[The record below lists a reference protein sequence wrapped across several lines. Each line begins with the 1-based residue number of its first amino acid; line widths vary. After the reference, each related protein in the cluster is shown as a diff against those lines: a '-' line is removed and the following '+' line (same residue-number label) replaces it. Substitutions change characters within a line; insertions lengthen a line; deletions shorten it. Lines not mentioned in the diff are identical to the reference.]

1 MPILRSED
9 MTKFKKLWNNTEYS
23 SAAPIM
29 DRRRLQDVLAGD
41 TTGLMLGLHWSRT
54 PQGGRHWSKVYEG
67 QKKLS
72 KRSRRYLNK
81 LLSA

>member
-1 MPILRSED
+1 
-9 MTKFKKLWNNTEYS
+9 MTKFKKLSTCGDS
-23 SAAPIM
+23 PIV
-29 DRRRLQDVLAGD
+29 DRRAVLDVLAGD
-41 TTGLMLGLHWSRT
+41 RNALMRGLYWNGTVQGAFHWS
-54 PQGGRHWSKVYEG
+54 QVFEG